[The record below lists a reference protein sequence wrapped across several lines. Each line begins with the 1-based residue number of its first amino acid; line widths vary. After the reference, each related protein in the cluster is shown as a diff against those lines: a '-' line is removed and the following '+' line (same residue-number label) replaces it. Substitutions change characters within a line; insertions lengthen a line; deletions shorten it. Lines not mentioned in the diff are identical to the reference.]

1 MAKSIYTPLNLP
13 EDPEKQYEALGNW
26 LSQNKANYDML
37 VRDINS
43 PTITPEVAKYRDKI
57 EADINLYR
65 HYSGQLKK
73 AKAERAKL
81 ASEYNKQADVAL
93 KHLQQVSPPPQTKGY
108 ETFTIKDKD
117 GFATEIV
124 ERYPTKAKENL
135 PFGSHGNTPYPWSL
149 ETVDGQNYMVR
160 RTPIQRKD
168 RYNPGI
174 IDFTNWLVDEV
185 NRSNAFQAGQ
195 NKLIADEQ
203 RGTVA
208 YGLTKYFTQ
217 WDPNTFSGRFFNK
230 IGEIGT
236 GSMLMFSN
244 LGIRVM
250 GVLNSVMNMPLN
262 EFWDGD
268 RWSDWARR
276 YDPEAQYRMQVA
288 GRSLA
293 LSDNQPTTESGEPV
307 RIPVA
312 EQGLHGIMDI
322 AWKVFEV
329 TAIGGATSYI
339 DPALVGTQA
348 ASLLSGVGYSAF
360 PQVFAA
366 TSALDSYDATAGM
379 LSIGKTN
386 LSINDYV
393 NILSKSAAAGVT
405 AYLLAKPAP
414 SGITRVGLT
423 EQGVKDAVTS
433 GIQKTMRKL
442 LVDAGIR
449 TPAKFASL
457 GEVSALADV
466 VIDMATGHAD
476 ADAWTQYLSGSWDRA
491 LTNSITGLGY
501 GMATSAKP
509 LIQTYQL
516 GRIQKQVQTMMKQ
529 YAGGKSTTAPY
540 LNKQLEM
547 LNEVIGHINDGR
559 PGWAQETLNQIQA
572 QTGKSFSELARN
584 AKTYGRKLSGQ
595 KDISKNLKAIG
606 KVWAY
611 TAYVSDVVN
620 LWAPPLPPLWQPPKL
635 LADGTSSQGQALP
648 ATRTPGVP
656 AVPGVAPSQGQPPS
670 AVPPPKTPPST
681 PVPPAGAPPVK
692 PQSEMT
698 PEERAEA
705 TLLETLE
712 RRKANAAPVKPPAP
726 APQPGEKPKN
736 LVKENINVNRGFH
749 KIINDRTG
757 TNKDL
762 ADTVKKTIIREITT
776 ETRKGTDLSPTEKIT
791 ELTQQEWDIL
801 KAKISTG
808 GKIDAANVSQELQL
822 SIQRGIDEY
831 NEQKNAAPAKEK
843 PDLLTPEPPAPP
855 SVINL
860 PPPTATSAG
869 KVEPPKPEP
878 KEPAPRVVPPKTSAA
893 PKPKAVIPKQP
904 DTPKKIY
911 TFKPPTE
918 QAAINQ
924 ELAELA
930 ALEEQGR
937 KFVVTQDENGKR
949 GRQSIADRKKE
960 LGAVLKKLNKPA
972 PKKAVQKPKTPPAVG
987 GQVNPDE
994 YRLDELLAEKKAVDA
1009 AIAKY
1014 VERGKPIPDKL
1025 AADRIRLDKEIQS
1038 LAPAKPAEPP
1048 KQAGKPPTKPIGS
1061 FTKNE
1066 KNSVGDWVERKIDV
1080 YSISDPINIRGKM
1093 SGVNWMVEY
1102 TTISKL
1108 GKTGFATNKEYFST
1122 KKEAI
1127 SFIDNVTKNKPE
1139 TKPAAS
1145 KPATPAAP
1153 PTKPIAKYVGEYQTL
1168 PPSEVPKVWANLKR
1182 AANEKGAMQEIK
1194 DRFQAIDSLHKLV
1207 EQDPKTKVWKWKG
1220 EVSLQ
1225 TGERRDPAA
1234 ELVSRIDKLAVQADI
1249 SSKRDRDLTPEEVS
1263 QTEEVLRV
1271 AMEGLPVT
1279 ISRQTGLWK
1288 YGDNQF
1294 DVEPSFRVELNST
1307 NPAEINQFVATLNA
1321 LGRRFNQQAV
1331 TVYTYR
1337 GETKIEELGTKGR
1350 YGTIRPVLTIEL
1362 KASLSADKQK
1372 VLLDKLSE
1380 VGISGASFSADGK
1393 TLSAYDMGDLDEESP
1408 KDENWYDSARRAVE
1422 VVKAEGI
1429 AQKAGTGNIEL
1440 RVYTDVPRRN
1450 ATATY
1455 EQGIR
1460 SAYSQE
1466 EGRTELETW
1475 HTPTRILP
1483 TEGVTGIER
1492 GKALFNNAM
1501 VKLGF
1506 EQEYIDTTINFQMDL
1521 AGSMMR
1527 LYPDGKFS
1535 DDDWYDLI
1543 QSVLVVDEDVTD
1555 LNIHDLMR
1563 RLVPDEATPE
1573 PAMQRAD
1580 NGMELGDDTRPN
1592 YVRDWAE
1599 EANTKEAM
1607 EMAGVN
1613 DIKDMPPSLS
1623 QLWDAYRYRLRN
1635 REASEYSRDLIGGY
1649 LTQIANHEIPEIYGW
1664 DYIWIPEITQA
1675 SLDFIKNWAN
1685 EHPSPDDR
1693 SDFFNRLL
1701 KDSNSILPPE
1711 ILGWM
1716 ERNLSP
1722 TNEYSPILM
1731 LRQSACP
1738 LDTQR
1743 QLLSNENNPAIEQ
1756 QLSLRQDISSLP
1768 PNAVFEYF
1776 WAFRQS
1782 LQSLTKNQ
1790 RDYLLDKWKRQLYS
1804 DRDLDGAKILAYI
1817 GTEDSGELFL
1827 SRLLEYS
1834 PITMEEM
1841 EGVVDT
1847 DRAKAF
1853 GALNKAGAY
1862 TLRRMFY
1869 GHGDGKQ
1876 IDPVKMVELF
1886 GKILAGGQG
1895 ERRLYRGP
1903 LFCRF
1908 LDDMSDEYGERIF
1921 PALAQVYKEKIWSED
1936 IGIYQTSRQFNWY
1949 SQFAEWLCSNTP
1961 IEDMPTL
1968 LHFIGAHKDGQDL
1981 SKALIILDDRGMNP
1995 PIIYPALLGDSLPP
2009 PDRAKEIG
2017 LRIMAN
2023 DLPNDN
2029 LCSGLADSRAAVYSM
2044 LVADV
2049 LSPETVPARVIK
2061 TLVTFYD
2068 VYRAS
2073 AVPEEILAKRNA
2085 FIDQALKVRGY
2096 SFAKAIISEAVG
2108 IINIEKAIT
2117 PGMVEWVKATDED
2130 TANEL
2135 YETGVYRINN
2145 IINHQGDYDTHA
2157 VEMALYLQEIYNKR
2171 FVKMLQKED
2180 LSLSLRDLN
2189 EGITSGSISMD
2200 DIKENTRQAVVSYRH
2215 KVANLALALQDMG
2228 LDYFNYQEL
2237 NKALSGKFLG
2247 RNGKPVDK
2255 TQVMDILKGLLG
2267 DKEFMSFK
2275 GDPNR
2280 RMALSD
2286 IKDMVNANNE
2296 GMFFTP
2302 PSLRETGGGLQT
2314 FDGWDYAYS
2323 MFVGGAEESP
2333 VWMTLYQAQA
2343 QSLHPPGYAFVLW
2356 NSLGSGSPEGWTQVD
2371 DKTRYSLDKEGKKAA
2386 VITEVQSDTIQH
2398 DADLAILRQ
2407 MEHDGKP
2414 PEEIER
2420 WRKQF
2425 AKIRRDY
2432 YKAILRHAIRDM
2444 YNRGFEEVYMIDSRS
2459 LNDPNLIGANYTT
2472 PVKDDHPRRLMH
2484 DELYGKIGYSFFWDD
2499 IAEIESRLNHP
2510 LQWYKDTLGEIYG
2523 DRATDMLVAGSRSE
2537 IDVADFLSLNW
2548 DLYKSARIMYD
2559 QRPVSDIGFEPEV
2572 QTITLVKSNGQEID
2586 VTCRKFPQSQ
2596 KDIIAW
2602 QRGGKVVRGLFYQL
2616 GSNGKMGVAL
2626 TRDADESTVPHEFA
2640 HNYEKVLEKMAHRST
2655 RAYVAYKEISDWLG
2669 VLPFQWTPE
2678 AREQF
2683 ADGFMLM
2690 LYEGVSREGAVKD
2703 SYKEMGKILRK
2714 VWKDIRNLPQVE
2726 LTERVRQ
2733 IYEYIFETKTFE
2745 QVFPAHVKAIARM
2758 EKANVLANHTRGS
2771 PLVEIFSKT
2780 VGTSPMRATPL
2791 GGGVYNVVIPRK
2803 SGTSR
2808 FQVEGLAD
2816 GSVVVDGVKCTTP
2829 SEVLGRV
2836 AQVVAANEPPAKYNA
2851 VFQIKDSGT
2860 KQTIDAEQKA
2870 IELHHLKAQ
2879 KHQIALINSMRGKID
2894 LYGLRKAM
2902 MEVIRDQIIFVYNLD
2917 PRKDVDSMREY
2928 LEAVKSHTG
2937 YERLDE
2943 VTTLGLME
2951 ALDSIDP
2958 GSREAYFGSDFMK
2971 LLPEIMDN
2979 LQKTMGHKDP
2989 ASEEAML
2996 RGLMEAIFTYPS
3008 SRTKASKFA
3017 KTWGRAAN
3025 SLVATMGKEGL
3036 EVIRRF
3042 SKGNYRH
3049 DQMMVEGSEIVWEIK
3064 KIYSNAKHS
3073 NSLGQEYLLGRQ
3085 KQAGRIIIDAIEQIP
3100 SEDGEGNP
3108 IDRAEVKAK
3117 QDEYIL
3123 RAVQQHNDKALAGEK
3138 NTYEVNADDLIAI
3151 KDLSV
3156 RFMDYFLTKIDELNQ
3171 EMGESVIGRTKN
3183 YFMRML
3189 LGMPD
3194 TRNIRMVDDEGRY
3207 TKEMEEL
3214 IRLGVPASAMP
3225 RTAIGEVA
3233 PRNTDISSL
3242 LSNYT
3247 STMSKFIAYYA
3258 PVHYVNN
3265 ELPLEISQNFNTGY
3279 EAHLKAYVNNII
3291 GRHESSSDIDNF
3303 IRALRTNITA
3313 GALSVNVPIVM
3324 LNFMQRHLSSQFV
3337 DMSVWKSTKLI
3348 VNDFTGD
3355 VNKNKHPNLW
3365 RALDTL
3371 KVSGHSLYLESIDR
3385 YHQFDP
3391 DKTSWALL
3399 RKYLKLTK
3407 ISEKVLEKSPFMAS
3421 ERPNWGFAYT
3431 AGILQSVMHSSKF
3444 EREYLRLLG
3453 EVNPATNKPYTKHD
3467 AKWQAVENA
3476 LDDVKV
3482 WDNAL
3487 AAGQIVNA
3495 AVNCDPSPVF
3505 SPLVYGKGNNIYN
3518 LLWFMRFFTNMVN
3531 IMAVEANPSIT
3542 LKNNWS
3548 AGLFNSLLYGE
3559 GEMPTEANKLMIL
3572 NTMAASM
3579 SVPNINKM
3587 FSQTEKLADNVD
3599 KAEAIA
3605 MAKTIRQLRDAYKD
3619 KLKGHKNYTRVVG
3632 GRLVVKNASA
3642 LIAYI
3647 LAEFLVNVLSS
3658 FIRGFMIDTVG
3669 RHVIP
3674 DDVADR
3680 KIKDFEKKRVAKS
3693 LANAGNIQRIF
3704 GAKVIA
3710 TGMLPEV
3717 GWYQSH
3723 TLKGWA
3729 RAFAKWTVKMNPIT
3743 GVPDMMLRTL
3753 TGLSLE
3759 EIIYENYFGQ
3769 HAGEK

>member
-13 EDPEKQYEALGNW
+13 EDPEKQYEALVNW

-73 AKAERAKL
+73 AKTERAKL

-108 ETFTIKDKD
+108 ETFMVKDKD

-135 PFGSHGNTPYPWSL
+135 PFGSHGNTPYPWTL

-160 RTPIQRKD
+160 RTPVQRKD

-174 IDFTNWLVDEV
+174 IDFTNWMVDEV

-262 EFWDGD
+262 EFWDVD
-268 RWSDWARR
+268 RWRDWARR
-276 YDPEAQYRMQVA
+276 YDPEAEYRMQVA

-293 LSDNQPTTESGEPV
+293 LSDNQPMTVLGEPV

-414 SGITRVGLT
+414 SGITRIGLS
-423 EQGVKDAVTS
+423 EQGVKEAVTS

-476 ADAWTQYLSGSWDRA
+476 ADAWTQYLSGSLDRA
-491 LTNSITGLGY
+491 LTNAITGVGY

-559 PGWAQETLNQIQA
+559 PGWAQEILNPIQA

-776 ETRKGTDLSPTEKIT
+776 ETRKGTDLPPTEKLT
-791 ELTQQEWDIL
+791 ELTQEEWDIL

-822 SIQRGIDEY
+822 SIQRGIDAY
-831 NEQKNAAPAKEK
+831 NEQKNAAPAKDK

-878 KEPAPRVVPPKTSAA
+878 KEPAPRVVPPKTPAA

-1038 LAPAKPAEPP
+1038 LAPTKPAEPP

-1108 GKTGFATNKEYFST
+1108 GKTGFTTNKEYFST

-1139 TKPAAS
+1139 IKPAAS
-1145 KPATPAAP
+1145 KPTTPAAP
-1153 PTKPIAKYVGEYQTL
+1153 PTKPVAKYVDEYQTL
-1168 PPSEVPKVWANLKR
+1168 PPSEVPRVWANLKR
-1182 AANEKGAMQEIK
+1182 AANEKGATQEIK
-1194 DRFQAIDSLHKLV
+1194 DRFQAIDRLHKMV
-1207 EQDPKTKVWKWKG
+1207 EQDPKTKVWSWKG

-1234 ELVSRIDKLAVQADI
+1234 ELMSQVEKMTVNVDI
-1249 SSKRDRDLTPEEVS
+1249 SPKQDRDLTPEEVQAAEKAITDILS
-1263 QTEEVLRV
+1263 
-1271 AMEGLPVT
+1271 GLPVT
-1279 ISRQTGLWK
+1279 ITRQTGLWK
-1288 YGDNQF
+1288 GDKGY
-1294 DVEPSFRVELNST
+1294 DVEPSFHVSLETSD
-1307 NPAEINQFVATLNA
+1307 PAKINEFTAKINA

-1331 TVYTYR
+1331 NIYLYHGDISKDEFGKKGKYGYVR
-1337 GETKIEELGTKGR
+1337 PALSFRFKKELGR
-1350 YGTIRPVLTIEL
+1350 AEQE
-1362 KASLSADKQK
+1362 S
-1372 VLLDKLSE
+1372 LLDIIST
-1380 VGISGASFSADGK
+1380 VGIYGASFSENGDELTIYSMGKFYDEKATDQDWHTKAVLATGLLERHGYDGK
-1393 TLSAYDMGDLDEESP
+1393 LSYYS
-1408 KDENWYDSARRAVE
+1408 
-1422 VVKAEGI
+1422 I
-1429 AQKAGTGNIEL
+1429 QL
-1440 RVYTDVPRRN
+1440 RVYTPEPR
-1450 ATATY
+1450 TGSSGTY

-1527 LYPDGKFS
+1527 QYPDAEFS
-1535 DDDWYDLI
+1535 DNDWFDLI

-1555 LNIHDLMR
+1555 LNVHDLMR
-1563 RLVPDEATPE
+1563 RLVPDEPPPE

-1592 YVRDWAE
+1592 YVLDWAE

-1607 EMAGVN
+1607 EMAGVT

-1623 QLWDAYRYRLRN
+1623 QLWDAYRYRLHN
-1635 REASEYSRDLIGGY
+1635 REATEHRRDLIGGY

-1685 EHPSPDDR
+1685 EHPDSDDR

-1701 KDSNSILPPE
+1701 RDSNSILPPE
-1711 ILGWM
+1711 ILDWM
-1716 ERNLSP
+1716 LSNLSP

-1776 WAFRQS
+1776 WVFRQS

-1804 DRDLDGAKILAYI
+1804 DRDLV
-1817 GTEDSGELFL
+1817 GTEDSGVLFL
-1827 SRLLEYS
+1827 SRLLEHS
-1834 PITMEEM
+1834 PLTLEEM
-1841 EGVVDT
+1841 EGVVDV
-1847 DRAKAF
+1847 DRARAF
-1853 GALNKAGAY
+1853 EALNKAGAY
-1862 TLRRMFY
+1862 VLRRMFY

-1895 ERRLYRGP
+1895 ARSLYREP
-1903 LFCRF
+1903 LFCKF

-1921 PALAQVYKEKIWSED
+1921 PALAQVYKETIWGAD
-1936 IGIYQTSRQFNWY
+1936 IGIGVYHTSRQFNWY
-1949 SQFAEWLCSNTP
+1949 SQFAEWLCSNSP
-1961 IEDMPTL
+1961 IEDMSTL
-1968 LHFIGAHKDGQDL
+1968 LHFIGAHKDSQDL

-1995 PIIYPALLGDSLPP
+1995 PIIYPALLGQYLPP
-2009 PDRAKEIG
+2009 LDRAKEIG

-2023 DLPNDN
+2023 DLPHDN
-2029 LCSGLADSRAAVYSM
+2029 LCSGLAESRAAVFSM

-2049 LSPETVPARVIK
+2049 LSPDTVPVRVMHTLIK
-2061 TLVTFYD
+2061 LYGL
-2068 VYRAS
+2068 YYS
-2073 AVPEEILAKRNA
+2073 QVPEEILDKRNA
-2085 FIDQALKVRGY
+2085 FIDQTIKERGY
-2096 SFAKAIISEAVG
+2096 TFAKAIINEAVG
-2108 IINIEKAIT
+2108 IISTEKAIT
-2117 PGMVEWVKATDED
+2117 PGMVEWVKATDEG
-2130 TANEL
+2130 TVNEL
-2135 YETGVYRINN
+2135 YETGYHRIHN
-2145 IINHQGDYDTHA
+2145 IINHQEDYDPHA
-2157 VEMALYLQEIYNKR
+2157 VEMALYLQKIYNKR
-2171 FVKMLQKED
+2171 FVQRED

-2247 RNGKPVDK
+2247 RNGKQIDK
-2255 TQVMDILKGLLG
+2255 SQVMDILKNLLG
-2267 DKEFMSFK
+2267 DKGFMSFK

-2343 QSLHPPGYAFVLW
+2343 QSFHPSGYAFVLW

-2371 DKTRYSLDKEGKKAA
+2371 DKTRYSLDREGKKAA

-2398 DADLAILRQ
+2398 DADFAILRQ
-2407 MEHDGKP
+2407 MEHEGKP

-2444 YNRGFEEVYMIDSRS
+2444 YNRGFEEVYMIDSKA

-2472 PVKDDHPRRLMH
+2472 PVKEDHPRRLMH
-2484 DELYGKIGYSFFWDD
+2484 DELKNKIGYSFFWDD

-2523 DRATDMLVAGSRSE
+2523 DRATDMLVTGSRRE

-2572 QTITLVKSNGQEID
+2572 QTITLVKSNGEEID

-2640 HNYEKVLEKMAHRST
+2640 HNYEKVLEKMAHRSP
-2655 RAYVAYKEISDWLG
+2655 RAYAAYKEISDWLG

-2678 AREQF
+2678 AREKF

-2690 LYEGVSREGAVKD
+2690 LYDGVSREGAVKD

-2771 PLVEIFSKT
+2771 PLVGIFTS
-2780 VGTSPMRATPL
+2780 GTSGPFRAVSQ
-2791 GGGVYNVVIPRK
+2791 GGGVHNVVFTQ
-2803 SGTSR
+2803 SGIGLPVR
-2808 FQVEGLAD
+2808 FQIQDMPD
-2816 GSVVVDGVKCTTP
+2816 GTVMVDGTKCSTP
-2829 SEVLGRV
+2829 AQVLGRV
-2836 AQVVAANEPPAKYNA
+2836 AQVVAANEPPAKYNV
-2851 VFQIKDSGT
+2851 VFQVKDSGT
-2860 KQTIDAEQKA
+2860 KQAIDAEQKA

-2917 PRKDVDSMREY
+2917 PRKDVDSQREY

-2951 ALDSIDP
+2951 ALDSLDP

-2979 LQKTMGHKDP
+2979 LQKTMGYKDP

-3151 KDLSV
+3151 KDLSA

-3214 IRLGVPASAMP
+3214 IRLGVPASAKS

-3233 PRNTDISSL
+3233 PRNTDIASL

-3476 LDDVKV
+3476 LTDPKI

-3505 SPLVYGKGNNIYN
+3505 NPLVYGKGNNIYN

-3531 IMAVEANPSIT
+3531 IMAVEANPFIT

-3548 AGLFNSLLYGE
+3548 AGLFNSLLFGE

-3572 NTMAASM
+3572 NTLAASM
-3579 SVPNINKM
+3579 SGPNINKM

-3658 FIRGFMIDTVG
+3658 FIRGFMIDKVG

-3680 KIKDFEKKRVAKS
+3680 KIRDFEKKRVASS